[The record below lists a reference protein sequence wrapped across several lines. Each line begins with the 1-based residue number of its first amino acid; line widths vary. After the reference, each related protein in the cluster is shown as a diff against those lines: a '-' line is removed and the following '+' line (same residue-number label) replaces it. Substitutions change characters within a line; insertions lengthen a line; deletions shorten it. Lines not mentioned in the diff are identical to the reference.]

1 MKRAAMTALL
11 FETRG
16 ILLSLGESAGAE
28 LSATISI
35 ELAMFPQKTI
45 YLPSGR
51 ILDKARWKMNITEK
65 TGTPAAGP
73 GPMGSVSTEED
84 KDADH
89 CLIAI
94 SHGSARFGQLRELFK
109 GGYASEIT
117 VRVSGL
123 TENKD
128 FSYSW
133 NTGLTPSL
141 TVESITFDFPLPQSE
156 A

>member
-1 MKRAAMTALL
+1 MTALL

-16 ILLSLGESAGAE
+16 VLFSLGESAGAE
-28 LSATISI
+28 LSATMLIA
-35 ELAMFPQKTI
+35 LAMFPQKTI

-51 ILDKARWKMNITEK
+51 ILDKARWKMNITEM
-65 TGTPAAGP
+65 TGTPSAGT
-73 GPMGSVSTEED
+73 GPMGLVSTEEE
-84 KDADH
+84 KDTDR

-94 SHGSARFGQLRELFK
+94 SHGSARCGQLRDLFK

-133 NTGLTPSL
+133 NTGHTPSL
-141 TVESITFDFPLPQSE
+141 TVESIISDFPLPQSE

>member
-1 MKRAAMTALL
+1 MTALL

-16 ILLSLGESAGAE
+16 ILLSLGENAGAE
-28 LSATISI
+28 LSATMSI

-51 ILDKARWKMNITEK
+51 ILDKARWKMSITEV
-65 TGTPAAGP
+65 TGTPSAADP
-73 GPMGSVSTEED
+73 IGSVSTEQD
-84 KDADH
+84 KDIDH

-94 SHGSARFGQLRELFK
+94 SQGSARFGQLRELFK

-117 VRVSGL
+117 VSVSGL

-133 NTGLTPSL
+133 NTGQRPSL
-141 TVESITFDFPLPQSE
+141 TVESIIFDFPLPQSD